1 LEKDIESHKEESSE
15 IIFGKNQM
23 IVSLKA
29 EEKVLHENVAE
40 LKEVQREY
48 KDLCDGLDQVV
59 RDVNMNIGME
69 NEKNGTA
76 EELSI
81 QLSKRC
87 EEENLKAIS
96 LKDHDASTQKLN
108 KDVEETVQLSKVQ
121 QQCSWRPKDDER
133 VSKKNVDEVNLDAKM
148 LFSADCGEKILREEN
163 TSIPKIS
170 FRKDIFKIESS
181 AVPNTFKD
189 VERQLSIPIITTERR
204 NEKFTN
210 SKKRKYA
217 N

>member
-1 LEKDIESHKEESSE
+1 
-15 IIFGKNQM
+15 M
-23 IVSLKA
+23 
-29 EEKVLHENVAE
+29 
-40 LKEVQREY
+40 
-48 KDLCDGLDQVV
+48 
-59 RDVNMNIGME
+59 
-69 NEKNGTA
+69 
-76 EELSI
+76 
-81 QLSKRC
+81 
-87 EEENLKAIS
+87 
-96 LKDHDASTQKLN
+96 KDHNSSTQNSN
-108 KDVEETVQLSKVQ
+108 KDDEETVKLSKVQ
-121 QQCSWRPKDDER
+121 KHLGSHKDNER
-133 VSKKNVDEVNLDAKM
+133 VSEKDHDEVNLDVKM
-148 LFSADCGEKILREEN
+148 RISADLEEKFSRKDD